1 VQPEEGVTYASNID
15 KAEARIDWT
24 RPAEEVDRQIRGL
37 SPFPGAWCEIDGS
50 RVKLLASRLAE
61 GAGAPG
67 TVLDDALGVACG
79 QGAVRL
85 LRLQRAGKGAQDAE
99 DFLRGNKVPAGTQ
112 L

>member
-1 VQPEEGVTYASNID
+1 VP
-15 KAEARIDWT
+15 
-24 RPAEEVDRQIRGL
+24 
-37 SPFPGAWCEIDGS
+37 
-50 RVKLLASRLAE
+50 
-61 GAGAPG
+61 GAPG